1 MSGVLTTTGTPSTT
15 RVWRYFFDRQP
26 PLTKDENR
34 ECIGIYCST
43 IASLSVV
50 FGIYLWS
57 GLYHLKKYSIAPT
70 IVLLA
75 ISFVLCLMIIN
86 WLTIGVYALIR
97 QCHHHQQQQVKET
110 SECNNSFRFAN
121 VKLWLKENLGKSKT
135 TPIDVSIQVHQQLIV

>member
-1 MSGVLTTTGTPSTT
+1 MPDVLTTTGTPSTT
-15 RVWRYFFDRQP
+15 RVWRYFFDHQ
-26 PLTKDENR
+26 
-34 ECIGIYCST
+34 
-43 IASLSVV
+43 
-50 FGIYLWS
+50 
-57 GLYHLKKYSIAPT
+57 KKYSIAPT